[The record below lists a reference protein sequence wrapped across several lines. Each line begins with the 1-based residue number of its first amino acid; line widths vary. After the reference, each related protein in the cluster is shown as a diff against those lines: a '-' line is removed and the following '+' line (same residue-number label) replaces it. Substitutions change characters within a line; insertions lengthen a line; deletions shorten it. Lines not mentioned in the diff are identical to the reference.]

1 MLSIVYNE
9 AMRYVLLVACFFL
22 VACQPKSEAEEEVN
36 LDRLVQSEENVEPV
50 R

>member
-1 MLSIVYNE
+1 MQNLLYNE
-9 AMRYVLLVACFFL
+9 VMRYLMLVVCFFL
-22 VACQPKSEAEEEVN
+22 VAGQPKPEAEEEVN